1 MPARLVLAAIIFLT
15 SYSIL
20 SADIIITTDNMVLN
34 GKIIKEG
41 TKTVTFANYHGIFI
55 IDRDKIWEIYRTDNY
70 EDDVKI
76 LSDKGRVVNA
86 DEVKTNYDSGQKK
99 IEDLEIAE
107 ETQKPSAGFNISIS
121 PYIIYNFG
129 EPGTILPYSYGVSLT
144 ADITMRNFEY
154 LQKIYLSD
162 ISVEAGYLFADKGE
176 RSVRAYRASAGPQWK
191 FPVLTGS
198 LQLDWFIVAAFGAG
212 WYKVRGIYDRLD
224 AVKWNTGISTGPVF
238 TFSRITFSPR
248 LRFDY
253 IYDSRAPLYGMGA
266 ALSFGYRF

>member
-86 DEVKTNYDSGQKK
+86 DEVKTNNDSGKK
-99 IEDLEIAE
+99 KLKIW
-107 ETQKPSAGFNISIS
+107 K
-121 PYIIYNFG
+121 
-129 EPGTILPYSYGVSLT
+129 
-144 ADITMRNFEY
+144 
-154 LQKIYLSD
+154 LQKRRRNHL
-162 ISVEAGYLFADKGE
+162 
-176 RSVRAYRASAGPQWK
+176 Q
-191 FPVLTGS
+191 VLTF
-198 LQLDWFIVAAFGAG
+198 QLARISFI
-212 WYKVRGIYDRLD
+212 
-224 AVKWNTGISTGPVF
+224 ISGNREQSYHTVTVF
-238 TFSRITFSPR
+238 H
-248 LRFDY
+248 
-253 IYDSRAPLYGMGA
+253 
-266 ALSFGYRF
+266 